1 MAIQVNQEFPHCE
14 RCGIML
20 HERQR
25 RIVAGSGRA
34 QIVYCSEIC
43 RDEHVEMHGL
53 VDRGIWMS
61 GGSSGI
67 GRRR

>member
-1 MAIQVNQEFPHCE
+1 MAIQVKQEFPHCE

-25 RIVAGSGRA
+25 RIEATGERGA
-34 QIVYCSEIC
+34 IVYCSEIC
-43 RDEHVEMHGL
+43 RDEYLEIYGL
-53 VDRGIWMS
+53 TDPGQWVTGTRT
-61 GGSSGI
+61 GI